1 MLNLSLISSEI
12 HNKGYFVAE
21 EIIDKDFIEKVK
33 NEVNKE
39 NRKRGEKN
47 WGLNS
52 VRLLSLLYKDKIFLK
67 LFKNEQIHKIVSKLL
82 GDKYIYSFFLLT
94 QFISQQVV

>member
-1 MLNLSLISSEI
+1 MLNLSLISSDI

-47 WGLNS
+47 WGPNS

-67 LFKNEQIHKIVSKLL
+67 LFNAQVFKIVGVKIIEPS
-82 GDKYIYSFFLLT
+82 T
-94 QFISQQVV
+94 IS

>member
-21 EIIDKDFIEKVK
+21 EIIDKDFKKKVK

-47 WGLNS
+47 
-52 VRLLSLLYKDKIFLK
+52 
-67 LFKNEQIHKIVSKLL
+67 
-82 GDKYIYSFFLLT
+82 
-94 QFISQQVV
+94 